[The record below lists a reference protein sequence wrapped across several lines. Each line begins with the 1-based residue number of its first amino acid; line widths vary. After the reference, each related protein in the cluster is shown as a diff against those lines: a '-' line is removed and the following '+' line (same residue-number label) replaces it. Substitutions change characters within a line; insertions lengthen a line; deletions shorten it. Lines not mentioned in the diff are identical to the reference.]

1 MTNHL
6 PKSKVTET
14 TNLRLSS
21 IVLVRVTDLFEGQV
35 VTIFVVDKITQNY
48 SRIPSNTQFI
58 PMQYQ
63 TESCKVVSYVNILHL
78 IYASP

>member
-48 SRIPSNTQFI
+48 SRIPSNTNI
-58 PMQYQ
+58 H
-63 TESCKVVSYVNILHL
+63 VSYTY
-78 IYASP
+78 YAVPN

>member
-21 IVLVRVTDLFEGQV
+21 IVVRVTDLFEGQV

-48 SRIPSNTQFI
+48 SRIPSNTN
-58 PMQYQ
+58 MKHQ
-63 TESCKVVSYVNILHL
+63 TESCKVVS
-78 IYASP
+78 

>member
-21 IVLVRVTDLFEGQV
+21 IVVRVTDLFEGQV
-35 VTIFVVDKITQNY
+35 VTIFVNDKITQNY
-48 SRIPSNTQFI
+48 SPIPHANIYLSSTKL
-58 PMQYQ
+58 
-63 TESCKVVSYVNILHL
+63 KVVKWYHM
-78 IYASP
+78 